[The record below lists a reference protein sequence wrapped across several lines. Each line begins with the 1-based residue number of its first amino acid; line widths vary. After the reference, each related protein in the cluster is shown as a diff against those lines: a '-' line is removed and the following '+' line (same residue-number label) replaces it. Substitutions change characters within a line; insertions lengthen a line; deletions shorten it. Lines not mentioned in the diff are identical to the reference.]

1 VEPDS
6 RIWPAV
12 LTACRPSTEGDF
24 DLLAHDER
32 WDLHAITGLLKMFLR
47 EVPSILTHEL
57 HMHFL
62 AVTGKYRLDYDEK
75 SRADVVLQTYGRLKR
90 GFKN

>member
-1 VEPDS
+1 MIDS
-6 RIWPAV
+6 TPVRP
-12 LTACRPSTEGDF
+12 TAICEHHLGDTHSHELCSLDGDF

-32 WDLHAITGLLKMFLR
+32 WDLHAITGLLKMYLR

-62 AVTGKYRLDYDEK
+62 GVTGEI
-75 SRADVVLQTYGRLKR
+75 
-90 GFKN
+90 

>member
-1 VEPDS
+1 VSCVRLISEKPD
-6 RIWPAV
+6 
-12 LTACRPSTEGDF
+12 GDY
-24 DLLAHDER
+24 DLLTHDER

-62 AVTGKYRLDYDEK
+62 GVTGKSTL
-75 SRADVVLQTYGRLKR
+75 
-90 GFKN
+90 FK